1 MSAIH
6 SHLPARPPAR
16 TIDDFALA
24 ALVAQL
30 VGLSTGLCAREI
42 TSRARGD
49 ACVSHARQ
57 TAMYLAHTAFGWP
70 LARVGHAFGRDRTT
84 AGYACGLIEDQR
96 DDPRFDARLD
106 ALEAMLRAAPEGLL
120 G

>member
-6 SHLPARPPAR
+6 PYLPVRPPVR
-16 TIDDFALA
+16 TGDDFARA

-30 VGLSTGLCAREI
+30 VGLSMGLCARDI
-42 TSRARGD
+42 AGRARGD
-49 ACVSHARQ
+49 AAVSHARQ

-70 LARVGHAFGRDRTT
+70 LARVGLAFGRDRTT
-84 AGYACGLIEDQR
+84 AGHACGLIEDQR
-96 DDPRFDARLD
+96 DDPGFDARLN
-106 ALEAMLRAAPEGLL
+106 ALEAMLRAAPEGML